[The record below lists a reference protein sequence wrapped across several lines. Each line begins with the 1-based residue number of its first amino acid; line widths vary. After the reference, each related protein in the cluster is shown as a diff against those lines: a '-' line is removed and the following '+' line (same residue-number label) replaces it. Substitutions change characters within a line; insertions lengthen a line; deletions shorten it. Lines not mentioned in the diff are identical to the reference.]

1 MFRVYCRECRS
12 SQWRCFIK
20 KLFLK
25 ISRYSQENTCVG
37 VSFLIKLQALRPVT
51 LLKRDSDTGFF
62 SCEYCEIFKNTYF
75 EEHLRTA
82 VTENIPCSKLENN
95 GVIKLYFNSNFS
107 CKCLT
112 NKKCTR
118 KKSEIKLL
126 NLKEFIL
133 KN

>member
-12 SQWRCFIK
+12 SQWRCSIK

-37 VSFLIKLQALRPVT
+37 VSFLI
-51 LLKRDSDTGFF
+51 LKRDSDTGFF

-82 VTENIPCSKLENN
+82 VTENILCSKLENN